1 MSSIY
6 DKSSL
11 VLIPS
16 GTKTSKVYS
25 QKPTNGDGDFTFSRS
40 TAATRVNASG
50 NIEKETQNLL
60 LQSNSF
66 NTTWLDITL
75 TKTSGQAGYD
85 GTNDAWKLDCNA
97 ASSRLYQTSLSV
109 SNVQTFSVYAKAG
122 TLNYMGLIVAG
133 AGAYAYFDIANGQLG
148 ATNVGTIDHKIESI
162 GGGWYRCSIAYT
174 GTTTAVRIYPAQ
186 GDNDTAQTSG
196 NIYIQDA
203 QLEQGLVARD
213 VITTTTTAIY
223 GGITDNVPRLDYQGS
238 CPALLLEPQRRNILP
253 HSEWFGDYNTLN
265 GASITSNY
273 SESPEGY
280 QNATRLQLNAQSLSR
295 IEYAVATGSPVQNE
309 RHSVSCWVKSNGG
322 DTDFRLKCTHA
333 GVLDYHS
340 SNLTATS
347 EWQRFTFTQLFG
359 AGGGTTITAGILNG
373 SSNNAADLSIY
384 GLQLEDDGAGGGSSY
399 ATSYIPTYGSAV
411 TRNKDSVSLY
421 NQDDLFG
428 DGQGTW
434 AIDINLDSRLFYN
447 YSILGSYPNYIG
459 VNVSTTYM
467 DMEIIDNA
475 VLTGQVRYNN
485 SSTGRFKIAIAYDG
499 NSALFYVNGTKV
511 GEDTSVTIPSVN
523 DIFLRNNEANANAF
537 RYNQALL
544 FPTKLTEEELAT
556 LTTI

>member
-1 MSSIY
+1 
-6 DKSSL
+6 
-11 VLIPS
+11 V
-16 GTKTSKVYS
+16 
-25 QKPTNGDGDFTFSRS
+25 PTNGDGDFTFSRS

-50 NIEKETQNLL
+50 NIEKESNNQLL
-60 LQSNSF
+60 HSNSF
-66 NTTWLDITL
+66 VTSWTGNNSGIT
-75 TKTSGQAGYD
+75 GGFAGYD
-85 GTNDAWKLDCNA
+85 GTNNA
-97 ASSRLYQTSLSV
+97 SQHNATGGYSYRAQFGTYTGV
-109 SNVQTFSVYAKAG
+109 CTFSIYAKAG
-122 TLNYMGLIVAG
+122 TAPFIRLYTSSSPSVYVN
-133 AGAYAYFDIANGQLG
+133 FDLVN
-148 ATNVGTIDHKIESI
+148 GTIQVNNAIDSKMVDV
-162 GGGWYRCSIAYT
+162 GNGWYRCSMTFNATNNNLIYFYCA
-174 GTTTAVRIYPAQ
+174 GANGDVGITTT
-186 GDNDTAQTSG
+186 GDNIYVQHAQV
-196 NIYIQDA
+196 
-203 QLEQGLVARD
+203 EQGLVARD
-213 VITTTTTAIY
+213 YIETTTTAIY

-238 CPALLLEPQRRNILP
+238 CPALLLEPQRTNLVP
-253 HSEWFGDYNTLN
+253 HSEYFGAWSPSTGVVVTDNS
-265 GASITSNY
+265 A
-273 SESPEGY
+273 ESPEGLD
-280 QNATRLQLNAQSLSR
+280 NAAYIEFGSASKVVQLGTGLSTGVTCTASIWIKGTSGETIR
-295 IEYAVATGSPVQNE
+295 IAA
-309 RHSVSCWVKSNGG
+309 GG
-322 DTDFRLKCTHA
+322 AD
-333 GVLDYHS
+333 S
-340 SNLTATS
+340 SNLTLDGT
-347 EWQRFTFTQLFG
+347 WQRFEHTATSLNSTFNINTYGG
-359 AGGGTTITAGILNG
+359 ATARN
-373 SSNNAADLSIY
+373 IY
-384 GLQLEDDGAGGGSSY
+384 VYGAQLEEASY